1 MRWEELI
8 RWVIMEW
15 ETYLQAAQD
24 AARLAGDMLLTSRG
38 SVREISFKGAVDLG
52 TDFDRRSQALIVNRL
67 SERFPDHDLVAEEGL
82 CEEKGSEFRWIIDP
96 IDGTTNFAH
105 GFPVYSISIA
115 LERCG
120 EIGMGV
126 VFDPTRGE
134 MFTALRGG
142 GAELNG
148 RRISVSST
156 PDLDHSLLSTGF
168 PYDVRESRENNLDHF
183 ADFAVRAQA
192 IRRCGSA
199 ALDLCYVACGRFD
212 GFWEL
217 KLAPWDVAAGM
228 LMVTEAGGRV
238 TDFSGGRPDTTGKET
253 VASNGCIHESMIQVL
268 GLRLAASHHD

>member
-1 MRWEELI
+1 
-8 RWVIMEW
+8 
-15 ETYLQAAQD
+15 
-24 AARLAGDMLLTSRG
+24 
-38 SVREISFKGAVDLG
+38 
-52 TDFDRRSQALIVNRL
+52 
-67 SERFPDHDLVAEEGL
+67 
-82 CEEKGSEFRWIIDP
+82 
-96 IDGTTNFAH
+96 
-105 GFPVYSISIA
+105 
-115 LERCG
+115 
-120 EIGMGV
+120 
-126 VFDPTRGE
+126 

-192 IRRCGSA
+192 VRRCGSA

-228 LMVTEAGGRV
+228 LMVTEAGGQV
-238 TDFSGGRPDTTGKET
+238 TDFNGGRPDTTGKET
-253 VASNGCIHESMIQVL
+253 VASNGRIHESMIQVL

>member
-1 MRWEELI
+1 MTADEFELADFAMGI
-8 RWVIMEW
+8 ARKAGKMIM
-15 ETYLQAAQD
+15 AQ
-24 AARLAGDMLLTSRG
+24 
-38 SVREISFKGAVDLG
+38 FPLG
-52 TDFDRRSQALIVNRL
+52 VWRRSPIEHKAGRELVSEIDRA
-67 SERFPDHDLVAEEGL
+67 SERMLVGAIRQRYPEHGIVAEEGGVAAGTNG
-82 CEEKGSEFRWIIDP
+82 EPGYRWIIDP
-96 IDGTTNFAH
+96 LDGTTNFAH

-192 IRRCGSA
+192 VRRCGSA

-253 VASNGCIHESMIQVL
+253 VASNGRIHESMIQVL
-268 GLRLAASHHD
+268 GPRLAASHHD